1 MKYNPMR
8 ASSYL
13 PLPEKLKAKQWCLN
27 IQSIEKKWFLCPIL
41 VLLYPVQHRNH
52 PNRVSKYQGYEHES
66 NMSGIQ
72 YPVGI
77 KDIGKFKHQ
86 NNISVN
92 VYGHQNKKIFPLRN
106 NDNNKRYFCQC
117 CLHGSTCEEVLKN
130 HMERC
135 KLYGAQRIKLLEA
148 GDKKGCDKEKL
159 KKTEFQLR
167 LPLVIYAEFERVLCK
182 QDSCEPS
189 SSKSFIAEY
198 QHHIPCG
205 SCICVKFS
213 GGKYFE
219 PLQVNVVKDA
229 AKKFLDQVLAAAT
242 ICR

>member
-1 MKYNPMR
+1 MR

-52 PNRVSKYQGYEHES
+52 PNRVSKYQGYEHVS

-159 KKTEFQLR
+159 KKQNSNYVYHLSSTRNSKEYYVNKTHVSHRHQNPS
-167 LPLVIYAEFERVLCK
+167 LPNTNITYHVGAASAWNSVVENTLNHCK
-182 QDSCEPS
+182 WMWWKTPL
-189 SSKSFIAEY
+189 KSFWIR
-198 QHHIPCG
+198 
-205 SCICVKFS
+205 S
-213 GGKYFE
+213 
-219 PLQVNVVKDA
+219 
-229 AKKFLDQVLAAAT
+229 
-242 ICR
+242 